1 MTNVELSTF
10 LQEPDMVR
18 LVDLLRG
25 MGVPLP
31 DPIEDIQVDGS
42 LPFMRWLV
50 QETTAGLEA
59 SLPDSDPPGIILSTH
74 RDIVC
79 DPSLYNLARV
89 EAGRPTTHIVLGT
102 NLARK
107 PWVRDL
113 MAHNKALFI
122 DRTLAGRAALLQQK
136 QLSEDIA
143 RIVDDGGHVW
153 IAQSP
158 GRAKDGIDQT
168 HAGLLR
174 MLGLAWGG
182 EEKGAAA
189 LDGLLRPLAV
199 RYDVNPCDAMLV
211 KEKVT
216 GLKEEGDDEVSMREG
231 LLGWKGRVRLA
242 EGARWWRAWRARK
255 VVCSRHD
262 GGPLHGRLGCP
273 GQWARFATA
282 PCNIPA
288 PIHDGDFPRPV
299 GAVSQTTRI
308 LAFRSNPS
316 LPADGSQ
323 KFTGKTQERQLDARW
338 AQAAHSPNTKPAAV
352 VALIHCCRVPG
363 CERLRCRPIGL
374 QDSARDSRCPALP
387 PKVQRCPEPPPCSRG
402 LLLPCPCPEPGRLS
416 REAQSRPEA
425 GHSATAA
432 P

>member
-31 DPIEDIQVDGS
+31 DSIEDIQVDGS

-143 RIVDDGGHVW
+143 RIVDDQHKLVHCKW
-153 IAQSP
+153 VDV
-158 GRAKDGIDQT
+158 RA
-168 HAGLLR
+168 
-174 MLGLAWGG
+174 
-182 EEKGAAA
+182 
-189 LDGLLRPLAV
+189 
-199 RYDVNPCDAMLV
+199 
-211 KEKVT
+211 
-216 GLKEEGDDEVSMREG
+216 
-231 LLGWKGRVRLA
+231 RLA
-242 EGARWWRAWRARK
+242 EG
-255 VVCSRHD
+255 
-262 GGPLHGRLGCP
+262 P
-273 GQWARFATA
+273 GQLHEGHAGQQVGEARV
-282 PCNIPA
+282 
-288 PIHDGDFPRPV
+288 D
-299 GAVSQTTRI
+299 
-308 LAFRSNPS
+308 
-316 LPADGSQ
+316 
-323 KFTGKTQERQLDARW
+323 
-338 AQAAHSPNTKPAAV
+338 
-352 VALIHCCRVPG
+352 
-363 CERLRCRPIGL
+363 
-374 QDSARDSRCPALP
+374 
-387 PKVQRCPEPPPCSRG
+387 RG
-402 LLLPCPCPEPGRLS
+402 
-416 REAQSRPEA
+416 
-425 GHSATAA
+425 
-432 P
+432 

>member
-1 MTNVELSTF
+1 
-10 LQEPDMVR
+10 MVR

-31 DPIEDIQVDGS
+31 DLIEDIQVDGS

-174 MLGLAWGG
+174 MLGLALGG

-211 KEKVT
+211 KEKAT

-242 EGARWWRAWRARK
+242 EGA
-255 VVCSRHD
+255 
-262 GGPLHGRLGCP
+262 PLNLEGMEGKESWSAAATSVDHNMAALDAQ
-273 GQWARFATA
+273 GQWAQFATDTLLH
-282 PCNIPA
+282 PHA
-288 PIHDGDFPRPV
+288 PIHDGDF
-299 GAVSQTTRI
+299 
-308 LAFRSNPS
+308 LARWE
-316 LPADGSQ
+316 Q
-323 KFTGKTQERQLDARW
+323 CRRQLESWRIPVEAEAARRW
-338 AQAAHSPNTKPAAV
+338 FAEVYREDT
-352 VALIHCCRVPG
+352 G
-363 CERLRCRPIGL
+363 T
-374 QDSARDSRCPALP
+374 SA
-387 PKVQRCPEPPPCSRG
+387 
-402 LLLPCPCPEPGRLS
+402 
-416 REAQSRPEA
+416 
-425 GHSATAA
+425 
-432 P
+432 